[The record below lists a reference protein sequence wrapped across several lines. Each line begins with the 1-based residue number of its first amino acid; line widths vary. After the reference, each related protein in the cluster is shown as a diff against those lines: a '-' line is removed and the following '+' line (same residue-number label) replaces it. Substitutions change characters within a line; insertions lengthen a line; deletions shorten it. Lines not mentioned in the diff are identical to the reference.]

1 MKEPRTE
8 GVKDKLFSFY
18 YGEDVMDVRMD
29 GYLQEEE
36 CMEGKGRLG
45 C

>member
-1 MKEPRTE
+1 
-8 GVKDKLFSFY
+8 
-18 YGEDVMDVRMD
+18 VMDVRMD

-45 C
+45 CWMNELFN